1 MLLLVFA
8 TEEDAFWLLVSLVEN
23 ILPAG
28 YFSPPLLTSRADQH
42 VFNKL
47 FKEMLPQLSEH
58 LASVHVEVE
67 AITFDW
73 FLSCFTDT
81 LPPDV
86 LFRVWDV
93 FLCVEG
99 EVYLFRLALALFKIY
114 EPELMKLNSA
124 SEVYTF
130 MKQLNNQ
137 PVRVEALIKQADLLN
152 HTVHDHAVKQMRQE
166 EVEKLL
172 EELRVV

>member
-23 ILPAG
+23 ILPTG
-28 YFSPPLLTSRADQH
+28 YFSPPLLTSRADQR
-42 VFNKL
+42 VFNQL
-47 FKEMLPQLSEH
+47 FKDLLPQLSAH
-58 LASVHVEVE
+58 LTLIHVEVE
-67 AITFDW
+67 AITFNW

-114 EPELMKLNSA
+114 EPELMKLITA
-124 SEVYTF
+124 SEVYSF

-137 PVRVEALIKQADLLN
+137 PVRVESLIKQADQFN
-152 HTVHDHAVKQMRQE
+152 QQVVDHSVKQMRLQE
-166 EVEKLL
+166 IDKLL